1 MMYIHMTFSKKTTP
15 FHPLHSTHLFKIFFT
30 PNPFHCLFAKS
41 LWAGKKSM
49 TFNPNKQNNNLTLLS
64 YARAFSDILSLL
76 RKQRV
81 YKISAYS

>member
-1 MMYIHMTFSKKTTP
+1 MTFSKKTTP
-15 FHPLHSTHLFKIFFT
+15 FHPLHSPIQNILLT
-30 PNPFHCLFAKS
+30 PNPFHCFFAKS

-49 TFNPNKQNNNLTLLS
+49 TFNPDKQNNNLTLLY